1 MIRQDIDIVGK
12 WKVIV
17 VYNAF
22 MGEKDIGFTYT
33 DYDKKQSIVG
43 ISISS
48 SHKEFFNTMMH
59 EIKHVQS
66 HICNYYDVDED
77 SEEAA
82 YLVGY
87 IVEKMTPKFL
97 ELIYA
102 GLI

>member
-1 MIRQDIDIVGK
+1 MIRQDIDVVGK
-12 WKVIV
+12 WKIIV

-22 MGEKDIGFTYT
+22 LGEKDTGFTYT
-33 DYDKKQSIVG
+33 DYKKRKSIVG

-48 SHKEFFNTMMH
+48 SHKQFFNTMMH
-59 EIKHVQS
+59 EVKHVQS
-66 HICNYYDVDED
+66 HICQYYDVDED

-87 IVEKMTPKFL
+87 IVERMTPKFL
-97 ELIYA
+97 ELIYE

>member
-1 MIRQDIDIVGK
+1 MIRQDIDIAGH
-12 WKVIV
+12 WNLTI

-22 MGEKDIGFTYT
+22 MGEKDVGFTYT
-33 DYDKKQSIVG
+33 DYKRKRSIVG

-48 SHKEFFNTMMH
+48 SLDEFFDTMMH

-66 HICNYYDVDED
+66 HICNYYNVDED

-87 IVEKMTPKFL
+87 IIKRMAPEFL
-97 ELIYA
+97 RLIDAELI
-102 GLI
+102 